1 MNNEELLR
9 VSDFFVILIRGKRVL
24 ISIFLVI
31 MLAGFAYLLTASK
44 SYKISGTIYVG
55 RLQRILI
62 EEGEFVAQKLQD
74 TSFVTRALQR
84 NNVKLD
90 QPVSRLVRKIKTDV
104 VNEIKKTED
113 VGIVQLS
120 VEYKDPESTLAV
132 YKALTDL
139 LIEEHGQLLEHG
151 SSVFKGMEK
160 MFWDDEKKLSES
172 IAGDEAELAKSGAA
186 AARDSIP
193 SYLLLSH
200 TLAEK
205 RTSHQALVKDIHY
218 LKLEGDSAT
227 KSFNTRLASEPTL
240 PDDPFKPKKLLVL
253 IMVLVLATVGSII
266 ATLAI
271 DYYQREIRPRF

>member
-24 ISIFLVI
+24 ISVFMAIV
-31 MLAGFAYLLTASK
+31 LAGAVYLLTAEK

-55 RLQRILI
+55 RLQEILL

-84 NNVKLD
+84 NGVKID

-104 VNEIKKTED
+104 VNEIKKIDD

-120 VEYKDPESTLAV
+120 VEYKDPESTLTI

-139 LIEEHGQLLEHG
+139 LIEEHGQMLEHG
-151 SSVFKGMEK
+151 ANVFKGMEK
-160 MFWDDEKKLSES
+160 MFWDDEKKLRDS

-193 SYLLLSH
+193 SYLLLGH

-205 RTSHQALVKDIHY
+205 RTAHQVLVKDIHY
-218 LKLEGDSAT
+218 LKLEGESAT

-240 PDDPFKPKKLLVL
+240 PDEPFKPKKLLVL
-253 IMVLVLATVGSII
+253 VLVLVLATVGSIV
-266 ATLAI
+266 ATLAM
-271 DYYQREIRPRF
+271 DYYQREIRPRV

>member
-24 ISIFLVI
+24 ISVFIAIV
-31 MLAGFAYLLTASK
+31 LAGAVYLLTAEK

-55 RLQRILI
+55 RLQEILL

-84 NNVKLD
+84 NGVKID

-104 VNEIKKTED
+104 VNEIKKIDD

-120 VEYKDPESTLAV
+120 VEYKDPESTLTI

-139 LIEEHGQLLEHG
+139 LIEEHGQMLEHG
-151 SSVFKGMEK
+151 ANVFKGMEK
-160 MFWDDEKKLSES
+160 MFWDDEKKLRDS

-193 SYLLLSH
+193 SYLLLGH

-205 RTSHQALVKDIHY
+205 RTAHQVLVKDIHY
-218 LKLEGDSAT
+218 LKLEGESAT

-240 PDDPFKPKKLLVL
+240 PDEPFKPKKLLVL
-253 IMVLVLATVGSII
+253 VLVLVLATVGSIV
-266 ATLAI
+266 ATLAM
-271 DYYQREIRPRF
+271 DYYQREIRPRV

>member
-24 ISIFLVI
+24 ISVFLAI
-31 MLAGFAYLLTASK
+31 AIAGVLYLLTAEK

-55 RLQRILI
+55 RLQENLL

-74 TSFVTRALQR
+74 TSFVTRALAR
-84 NNVKLD
+84 NGIKLD
-90 QPVSRLVRKIKTDV
+90 APVSRLVRKIKTNV
-104 VNEIKKTED
+104 VNEIKKIDD

-120 VEYKDPESTLAV
+120 VEHKDPQTTLAI

-139 LIEEHGQLLEHG
+139 LIEEHGELLQHG
-151 SSVFKGMEK
+151 ADVFKGMEK
-160 MFWDDEKKLSES
+160 MFWEDEQKLRES
-172 IAGDEAELAKSGAA
+172 IVKDEAELQKSGPT
-186 AARDSIP
+186 AARDSVP
-193 SYLLLSH
+193 SYLLLGH

-205 RTSHQALVKDIHY
+205 RTAHQVLVKDIHY

-240 PDDPFKPKKLLVL
+240 PDEPFKPKKILVMIL
-253 IMVLVLATVGSII
+253 VLVLASVASIV
-266 ATLAI
+266 ATLAA
-271 DYYQREIRPRF
+271 DYYQREIRPRV